1 MHDTGLKMT
10 LPGDK
15 KTPRQAASSIAEVE
29 SLCGHHGRRMWGA
42 GSQSPFGV
50 GSQSP
55 GGFHGFSQEFGFSQ
69 SQTQAFEPS
78 QSTYGLSQAS
88 QLSQPAVPECTE
100 CQSTEMTTTDDG
112 DMVRFFVRGG

>member
-1 MHDTGLKMT
+1 
-10 LPGDK
+10 
-15 KTPRQAASSIAEVE
+15 
-29 SLCGHHGRRMWGA
+29 MWGS
-42 GSQSPFGV
+42 GSQSPFGP

-88 QLSQPAVPECTE
+88 QLSQVAVPECTE
-100 CQSTEMTTTDDG
+100 CHSTEMSTTDDG
-112 DMVRFFVRGG
+112 DMVGFSPLEREDAFSLLLMYTSPVGHSA